1 MHINTHTITRAAARA
16 HTDSSLGFASY
27 PDLLEIC
34 DFPRKVSHEAES
46 HGEPCV
52 GVGVGVGVG
61 VCVCAWACGHAA
73 QVWVCIRVRA
83 LAHTHIPCVTMT
95 ILSKRCRFELSVN
108 LIVHVCGY
116 VREHVHKCKHVR
128 VRARARE
135 CECACVR
142 AGVRVNM
149 FFGLSVTPKQSLEE

>member
-1 MHINTHTITRAAARA
+1 
-16 HTDSSLGFASY
+16 
-27 PDLLEIC
+27 
-34 DFPRKVSHEAES
+34 
-46 HGEPCV
+46 
-52 GVGVGVGVG
+52 
-61 VCVCAWACGHAA
+61 
-73 QVWVCIRVRA
+73 
-83 LAHTHIPCVTMT
+83 MT

-128 VRARARE
+128 VRARER
-135 CECACVR
+135 ECACVRAGVR